1 MLYYGI
7 RPESLGQLGVLGR
20 HVCECQEKAVELK
33 VRFLRPYG
41 VAYLDQIMQHEKRK
55 DARRHLVST
64 YSNVNQYLKQ
74 SGFKHLHPK
83 ADCGKPFPQADIV
96 KLKRFRGE
104 ALTVEAGVVRWLTKE
119 VIPSFPSLSPQVY
132 KPMVENLWEIV
143 HNGLRHG
150 RGEHG
155 VSAAGQFYP
164 KMGYFEVAFYDRGC
178 GIPTRVKESGA
189 IERMRPDYECIAW
202 SIEKGHSTEPV
213 DRSSGLGL
221 HLLRQFLMLNGG
233 LLQIVSGNGY
243 LHHSGGESSRIHTET
258 MRNSIDGT
266 LVNIRVIYDDK
277 LYKMAGE
284 DL

>member
-1 MLYYGI
+1 MFYGI
-7 RPESLGQLGVLGR
+7 KPQSLGQLGVLGR
-20 HVCECQEKAVELK
+20 QLSGCEESVVKLK

-41 VAYLDQIMQHEKRK
+41 VAYLDQMMLYNKGTQK
-55 DARRHLVST
+55 RRHLIST
-64 YSNVNQYLKQ
+64 YPNVNQYLKQ
-74 SGFKHLHPK
+74 SSFMHLHPK

-96 KLKRFRGE
+96 KLKRFKGE
-104 ALTVEAGVVRWLTKE
+104 PLAVEAGVVRWLTKE
-119 VIPSFPSLSPQVY
+119 VIPSFPSLSPRVR

-143 HNGLRHG
+143 HNGIRHG
-150 RGEHG
+150 QGEHG
-155 VSAAGQFYP
+155 ISAAGQFYP
-164 KMGYFEVAFYDRGC
+164 KKGYFEVAFYDRGC
-178 GIPTRVKESGA
+178 GIPHRVRTFGA
-189 IERMRPDYECIAW
+189 LGQSRPDSECLAW
-202 SIEKGHSTEPV
+202 ALEEFHSTDPV
-213 DRSSGLGL
+213 DKSSGLGL

-243 LHHSGGESSRIHTET
+243 LHHSGGDSSPIHTET